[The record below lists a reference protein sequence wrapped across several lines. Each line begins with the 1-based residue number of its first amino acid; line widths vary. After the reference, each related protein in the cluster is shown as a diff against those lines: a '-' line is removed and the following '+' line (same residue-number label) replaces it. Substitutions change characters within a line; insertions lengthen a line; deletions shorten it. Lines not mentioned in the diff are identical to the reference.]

1 MELKNID
8 LEEFTK
14 LYNDSFTPKRKVD
27 KEEVRCI
34 VSEFL
39 YRGAFIMEVLIEEED
54 RDERRA
60 IVMAFRDYINSNGLP
75 AAIHQRNG
83 RVFLRNDSV
92 PLCVMVGY
100 PRGIVNASKR
110 NRWRIKNC

>member
-39 YRGAFIMEVLIEEED
+39 
-54 RDERRA
+54 
-60 IVMAFRDYINSNGLP
+60 
-75 AAIHQRNG
+75 
-83 RVFLRNDSV
+83 
-92 PLCVMVGY
+92 
-100 PRGIVNASKR
+100 
-110 NRWRIKNC
+110 